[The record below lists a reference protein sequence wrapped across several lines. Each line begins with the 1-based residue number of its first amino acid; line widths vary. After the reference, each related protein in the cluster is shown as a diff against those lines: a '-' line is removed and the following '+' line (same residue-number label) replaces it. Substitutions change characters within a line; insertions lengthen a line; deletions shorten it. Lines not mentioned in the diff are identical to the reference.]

1 MQLFESN
8 PPVALSDSL
17 QLFQCMM
24 LSIFTFFRFELEK
37 GLGAVQ
43 LTTGKT
49 QINIGFECV
58 RCLRRKCCLGK
69 ESECDLFKVE
79 EVMVEV
85 KVFLDCLS

>member
-8 PPVALSDSL
+8 PPVALLDSR
-17 QLFQCMM
+17 QLFQCML

-43 LTTGKT
+43 LTTGKIQT
-49 QINIGFECV
+49 NIGLEGV
-58 RCLRRKCCLGK
+58 RYLRRKCCLGK
-69 ESECDLFKVE
+69 ESECDLLKVE

-85 KVFLDCLS
+85 KVF